1 MWVIRKNLSARLSR
15 QADTAPGTRDVA
27 QHDQRAAKAVDQRY
41 ARIPHVQS
49 ATVMRQLLLILSL
62 AALGACSSPLP
73 NVDPQQAWVDL
84 ATPTPGGK
92 LVMAE
97 RLDNQRLKDGRYFQV
112 SPGSH
117 ELMVRFDFEVFSGGM
132 GMNNDPQERL
142 CYLTLRYDHFQ
153 AGQRYRL
160 EARNLAFTPSARLY
174 DAKGEIVAEERMI
187 NCVP

>member
-1 MWVIRKNLSARLSR
+1 
-15 QADTAPGTRDVA
+15 
-27 QHDQRAAKAVDQRY
+27 
-41 ARIPHVQS
+41 
-49 ATVMRQLLLILSL
+49 MRHLLLALSL
-62 AALGACSSPLP
+62 TALGACSSPLP
-73 NVDPQQAWVDL
+73 NVDPQQAWIDL

-97 RLDNQRLKDGRYFQV
+97 RLDNQRLQDGRYFQV

-117 ELMVRFDFEVFSGGM
+117 ELTVRFDFEVFSGGM
-132 GMNNDPQERL
+132 GMNAEPQERL
-142 CYLTLRYDHFQ
+142 CYLTVRYDHFQ

-174 DAKGEIVAEERMI
+174 NAQREIVAEERMI